1 MQAALS
7 RLLAFK
13 RIGIIRFARDL
24 GLVDVDAQARRMLDL
39 PAAGVGVESLP
50 DLFPEL
56 IGNEAS
62 VRNVLAGK
70 RIALHLEYVNRR
82 DRQGE
87 LRFLD
92 LLVLAGERKNEGLL
106 AVEDVSEKGRMLQEL
121 TQQRHELLLYR
132 NAVHFREHLISEAIL
147 GRSPAIEKV
156 RRMIRKISRV
166 PSATVLLSGES
177 GTGKNLAARVIHHS
191 SMPAEAPFV
200 EINCAALPDNLM
212 EAELFGYE
220 KGAFTNALSTRAGL
234 LQEAGNGTVLLDE
247 IGELTVPLQAKL
259 LSVLEEHKVRRLGS
273 NREVEIRARII
284 AATNRDLERE
294 VSAGR
299 FRQDLFYRLHV
310 VAVRMP
316 ALREMDQDVLQ
327 IAEHLLKVFAIEFK
341 KKSVRGFTPAAR
353 KRLLNHSWPGNVR
366 ELRNCIERA
375 MIFTESQ
382 RIDAD
387 ELTLLASRRNPAR
400 SLEIPPEGLDL
411 EAVERQLIG
420 AALQRSG
427 RNKSRAAQLLGLSRD
442 TLRYRLKKYGMG

>member
-7 RLLAFK
+7 CLLAFK

-39 PAAGVGVESLP
+39 PAAGVGAESLP

-70 RIALHLEYVNRR
+70 RTALHLEYVNRR

-106 AVEDVSEKGRMLQEL
+106 AVEDVSGKGRMLQEL

-220 KGAFTNALSTRAGL
+220 KGAFTNALSARAGL

-259 LSVLEEHKVRRLGS
+259 LSVLEERKVRRLGS

-341 KKSVRGFTPAAR
+341 KKSVRGFTPAAQ

-411 EAVERQLIG
+411 EAVERQLIE